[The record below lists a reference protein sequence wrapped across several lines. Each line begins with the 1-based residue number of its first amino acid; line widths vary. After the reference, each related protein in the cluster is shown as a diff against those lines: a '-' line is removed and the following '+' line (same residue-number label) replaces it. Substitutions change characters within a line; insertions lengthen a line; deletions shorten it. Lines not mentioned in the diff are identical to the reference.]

1 MSTLTTA
8 PVQSKR
14 QSRRFRI
21 PSLAQIG
28 LYVGLFLLA
37 LVVGFPFYWMMALS
51 ITPEADIYR
60 WPLQLFPDSPTLENY
75 RLLFARPDLQIP
87 RWFVNS
93 LLIASLETAL
103 GIFVCSLAAYGFARL
118 EFPLRDKMF
127 YSLLFALMVP
137 FQVTLIP
144 TFLLVRRL
152 GWLDSYAGV
161 IWPGVASVFGVFLL
175 RQFFLSVPREL
186 EESALL
192 DGAGRFRIYWQIV
205 LPLTRSGLVALTI
218 FIFLGSW
225 NNLFWPLIVLNRL
238 EMRTLTVGLTV
249 LQGTYANDQMG
260 MVMAGAAIASIPI
273 LIFYAVFQR
282 QILKSIMLTGLKG

>member
-8 PVQSKR
+8 PVQSNR

-21 PSLAQIG
+21 PSLTQIG

-37 LVVGFPFYWMMALS
+37 LVVGFPFYWMLVLS

-127 YSLLFALMVP
+127 
-137 FQVTLIP
+137 
-144 TFLLVRRL
+144 
-152 GWLDSYAGV
+152 
-161 IWPGVASVFGVFLL
+161 
-175 RQFFLSVPREL
+175 
-186 EESALL
+186 
-192 DGAGRFRIYWQIV
+192 
-205 LPLTRSGLVALTI
+205 
-218 FIFLGSW
+218 
-225 NNLFWPLIVLNRL
+225 
-238 EMRTLTVGLTV
+238 
-249 LQGTYANDQMG
+249 
-260 MVMAGAAIASIPI
+260 
-273 LIFYAVFQR
+273 
-282 QILKSIMLTGLKG
+282 

>member
-1 MSTLTTA
+1 MDSSPALSSRTRTT
-8 PVQSKR
+8 P
-14 QSRRFRI
+14 RRRPSVNRI
-21 PSLAQIG
+21 ALYLLLFGLA
-28 LYVGLFLLA
+28 VT
-37 LVVGFPFYWMMALS
+37 VGFPFYWMVVLS
-51 ITPEADIYR
+51 LTPESEIYR
-60 WPLQLFPDSPTLENY
+60 WPIQLIPASPTLDNY
-75 RLLFARPDLQIP
+75 VRLFARPDLQIE
-87 RWFVNS
+87 RWFLNS
-93 LLIASLETAL
+93 LVIATLETGL
-103 GIFVCSLAAYGFARL
+103 GLFVCSLAAYGFARL
-118 EFPLRDKMF
+118 EFPGRDKMF

-152 GWLDSYAGV
+152 GWIDTYNGV
-161 IWPGVASVFGVFLL
+161 IWPGVAGVFSVFLL

-218 FIFLGSW
+218 FLFLGSW
-225 NNLFWPLIVLNRL
+225 NNLFWPLIILNRL

-249 LQGTYANDQMG
+249 LRGAYGGDQMG
-260 MVMAGAAIASIPI
+260 MVMAGAAVASIPI
-273 LIFYAVFQR
+273 LIFYAIFQR